1 MLKTKWTLLLGCA
14 TLLLSAVLLA
24 GTSFAWFTDSIT
36 NNGNSIV
43 ASDNYAAISVSDA
56 DSLNEALQ
64 NTSGSVTINLEQSL
78 PNVKLDPIKG
88 TVTMNLGENLLSSS
102 TTAASGATITVAEG
116 GSLTINAQ
124 ANDYGVDYTA
134 GGLKV
139 TGEQT
144 LLEVNGGRYG
154 VSGAEG
160 AEVSVQKGKAVLN
173 DGIFSSSGRWGH
185 AVMASEGGVVYI
197 NGGSYSCSGSDSI
210 GFYADGGTIYLEKA
224 DLSYVNGHRY
234 GAANGGTIYISKTFS
249 ARQPTSIASGCT
261 VTDGGDYWVITGA

>member
-24 GTSFAWFTDSIT
+24 GTSFAWFTDSII

-102 TTAASGATITVAEG
+102 TTVSGATITVADG

-124 ANDYGVDYTA
+124 ANNDGSDYTA

-144 LLEVNGGRYG
+144 LLKVNGGRYG
-154 VSGAEG
+154 VSGAGG
-160 AEVSVQKGKAVLN
+160 AEVSVQQGKAVLN
-173 DGIFSSSGRWGH
+173 DGIFSSSGSQGH
-185 AVMASEGGVVYI
+185 AVMASEGGVVYV
-197 NGGSYSCSGSDSI
+197 NGGRYSCAGAQSV
-210 GFYADGGTIYLEKA
+210 GFYADGGTIY
-224 DLSYVNGHRY
+224 
-234 GAANGGTIYISKTFS
+234 
-249 ARQPTSIASGCT
+249 
-261 VTDGGDYWVITGA
+261 

>member
-24 GTSFAWFTDSIT
+24 GTSFAWFTDSIL

-88 TVTMNLGENLLSSS
+88 TVTMYLGENLLSSS
-102 TTAASGATITVAEG
+102 ITTAAGAKITVADG
-116 GSLTINAQ
+116 GSLTINAE
-124 ANDYGVDYTA
+124 ANGSGLDYTA
-134 GGLKV
+134 GQLNV

-154 VSGAEG
+154 VSGAGG
-160 AEVSVQKGKAVLN
+160 AEVSVQHGKAVLN
-173 DGIFSSSGRWGH
+173 DGIFSSSGSQGH
-185 AVMASEGGVVYI
+185 AVMASGGGVVYV
-197 NGGSYSCSGSDSI
+197 NGGRYSCSGAQSV

-224 DLSYVNGHRY
+224 DLSYINGRRY
-234 GAANGGTIYISKTFS
+234 GVANGGKIYISKTFS
-249 ARQPTSIASGCT
+249 ASQPTSISSGCI
-261 VTDGGDYWVITGA
+261 VTDGGDYWVVTEA

>member
-24 GTSFAWFTDSIT
+24 GTSFAWFTDSII

-56 DSLNEALQ
+56 DSLKEALK
-64 NTSGSVTINLEQSL
+64 TEGVPVSVDVTESL
-78 PNVKLDPIKG
+78 LNVKLDPITG
-88 TVTMNLGENLLSSS
+88 EVTLNLGKSMLSSS
-102 TTAASGATITVAEG
+102 TTVSGATITVADG
-116 GSLTINAQ
+116 GSLTIKAE
-124 ANDYGVDYTA
+124 ANDYGFDYTA

-154 VSGAEG
+154 VSGAGG
-160 AEVSVQKGKAVLN
+160 AEVSVQQGKAVLN
-173 DGIFSSSGRWGH
+173 DGIFSSSGSQGH

-197 NGGSYSCSGSDSI
+197 NGGRYSCSGAQSV

-224 DLSYVNGHRY
+224 ELSIVNGRWY
-234 GAANGGTIYISKTFS
+234 GVANDGKIYISKTFS
-249 ARQPTSIASGCT
+249 ASRPTSLATGCT
-261 VTDGGDYWVITGA
+261 VTEEGNYWVVTEA